1 MATPVMESYLETIY
15 NLTMEEDAV
24 IAARLAERF
33 RITPPTVSETLSRM
47 VKQGLITLDA
57 RKNIHLTDDGRT
69 LAESGLRRHRLLER
83 MLVDMFGLDWTE
95 AHEEAHRLEHGLSPM
110 LEERMLTVMGS
121 PETCPHGNP
130 IPAPGRNPTRYLA
143 DLGARRLTAAT
154 GGEDV
159 VVVCISEVVEDE
171 SALLRYLGDR
181 RIRPGAHI
189 TVRGHDHER
198 GVTASLDG
206 QDVDIAASVADKIW
220 VRSAP

>member
-33 RITPPTVSETLSRM
+33 HITPPTVSETLSRM
-47 VKQGLITLDA
+47 AKQGLITLDA
-57 RKNIHLTDDGRT
+57 KKNIHLTDDGRT

-143 DLGARRLTAAT
+143 DLGARRLTGVT
-154 GGEDV
+154 VGEDV
-159 VVVCISEVVEDE
+159 AVVCISEVVEDE

-181 RIRPGAHI
+181 HIRPGAQM
-189 TVRGHDHER
+189 TVRGQDHEH
-198 GVTASLDG
+198 GVRARLDG
-206 QDVDIAASVADKIW
+206 QDVDIAAAVADKIW
-220 VRSAP
+220 VRSAA